1 MRSYWSDPYLWIHL
15 AGLAAVP
22 LFFEVAAIGFAV
34 GDPILPVWLE
44 LFLVSAI
51 GIAPVLWMQWQKP
64 FYIFSLIGVALK
76 PEQLTE
82 GQCRLLTLFKSERN
96 RILAAIVPV
105 VLVLVLY
112 QVYQISAVAAPVA
125 PLPSAWRLLGLLLAA
140 IAFLG
145 CNLFTQVPV
154 SVASVMLHS
163 EGSFASTLP
172 FPLPQIRQSFS
183 LFGLP
188 VNQIVP
194 PLIQESVAQKPVFTS
209 VSNSSPPPNGA
220 GVPLETD
227 GLVEKQEV
235 SAPAPGDSE
244 PSDAASVSED
254 GDIWDDL

>member
-22 LFFEVAAIGFAV
+22 LFLEVVAIGFAV

-44 LFLVSAI
+44 LLLVSAI
-51 GIAPVLWMQWQKP
+51 GIAPILWMQWQKP

-82 GQCRLLTLFKSERN
+82 DQRRLLTLFKSERN

-105 VLVLVLY
+105 VLVFVLY
-112 QVYQISAVAAPVA
+112 QVYRVAAIAAPVA

-140 IAFLG
+140 VAFLG

-163 EGSFASTLP
+163 EGSFAAAPP
-172 FPLPQIRQSFS
+172 FLQPQIRQSFS

-194 PLIQESVAQKPVFTS
+194 PLIQEPVAQKPVFVS
-209 VSNSSPPPNGA
+209 VPNSSPASNEA
-220 GVPLETD
+220 GVPSEVD
-227 GLVEKQEV
+227 GSVEKQV
-235 SAPAPGDSE
+235 PTSAPADSE
-244 PSDAASVSED
+244 PFGAAPASED
-254 GDIWDDL
+254 SDIWDDL